1 MNHTLMALV
10 ARFIATIGQTPT
22 QRVEHHQHQPG
33 HQVEQPEPQHP
44 RLQQGQDEQR

>member
-22 QRVEHHQHQPG
+22 SALNDHQHQPG
-33 HQVEQPEPQHP
+33 QQVEQPEAQHP